1 MRDQNI
7 SICFP
12 RWFIFFYSFSA
23 IVVVTAILLSLIFG
37 SYAGFTLSDVWRP
50 GIFVLIIL
58 VAVWCE
64 FEIVL
69 YSVTASDKGL
79 EANKVI
85 GQNKSFTWDEIVEL
99 RRPLFRIPVDLA
111 YVVSKSNDKLRLVRS
126 MSNYRELIQIIKVR
140 APNLNKCKI

>member
-1 MRDQNI
+1 MRDHNI
-7 SICFP
+7 SISFP

-37 SYAGFTLSDVWRP
+37 NYAGFTLNDVWRP
-50 GIFVLIIL
+50 GMFVLIIL

-79 EANKVI
+79 ETKKVI
-85 GQNKSFTWDEIVEL
+85 GQNKGMGS
-99 RRPLFRIPVDLA
+99 
-111 YVVSKSNDKLRLVRS
+111 
-126 MSNYRELIQIIKVR
+126 
-140 APNLNKCKI
+140 